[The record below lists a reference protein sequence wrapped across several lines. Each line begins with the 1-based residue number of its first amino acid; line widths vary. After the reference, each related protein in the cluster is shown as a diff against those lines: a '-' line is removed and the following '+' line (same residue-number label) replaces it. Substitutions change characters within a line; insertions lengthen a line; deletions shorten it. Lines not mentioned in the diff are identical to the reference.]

1 MIGLFAIFFL
11 VLNTFVKFKGCFIIE
26 LSMLKLRRLVANCIH
41 HFLASTH
48 CYGYLFHSWKLLMF
62 VEKIFIQ
69 PCLSN
74 LHVFPYL
81 CLGNINPS
89 KWETKTLIP
98 KPFDLIFL
106 FSKATQKEYIPY
118 VAQETFFNYKLFR
131 VLYLSFCCLNL

>member
-1 MIGLFAIFFL
+1 
-11 VLNTFVKFKGCFIIE
+11 
-26 LSMLKLRRLVANCIH
+26 
-41 HFLASTH
+41 
-48 CYGYLFHSWKLLMF
+48 MF

-81 CLGNINPS
+81 CLGNMNPS

-98 KPFDLIFL
+98 KPFDFFLKILGQVKKDIFHMWHKKL
-106 FSKATQKEYIPY
+106 
-118 VAQETFFNYKLFR
+118 FFNYKLFR